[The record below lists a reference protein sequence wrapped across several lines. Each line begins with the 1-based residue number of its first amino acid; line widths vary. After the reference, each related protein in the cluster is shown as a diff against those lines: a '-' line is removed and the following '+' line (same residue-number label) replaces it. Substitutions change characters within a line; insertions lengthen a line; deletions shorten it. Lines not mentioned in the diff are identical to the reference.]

1 MTGELMTHHREGFER
16 HYDLAERIAPAAVLA
31 ASDDATA
38 GTFFAGKILSQAEL
52 IKPGS
57 WRSAMAYALHRKIER
72 TKATAWTDH
81 LIAEGGAVIVAVDGH
96 RGRYLAPADATAQ
109 IRDLVD
115 DVVPP
120 DWQGTHPAPEAGVR
134 FLSPLDPIVRRE
146 RAKAFFGFDH
156 IREIYKPAEKRR
168 WGPFTMPLLYG
179 DALVGRADPR
189 MDRET
194 GTLHLNGIWLESPD
208 LADDDAFTTALTS
221 SLKDLATFL
230 AADRIEVHHC
240 DHQSLR
246 SRLETLD

>member
-1 MTGELMTHHREGFER
+1 MER
-16 HYDLAERIAPAAVLA
+16 
-31 ASDDATA
+31 
-38 GTFFAGKILSQAEL
+38 LS
-52 IKPGS
+52 S
-57 WRSAMAYALHRKIER
+57 RS
-72 TKATAWTDH
+72 T
-81 LIAEGGAVIVAVDGH
+81 VIVAGISH
-96 RGRYLAPADATAQ
+96 PADATAQ
-109 IRDLVD
+109 IRDLLD

-120 DWQGTHPAPEAGVR
+120 DWQGAHPAPETGVR
-134 FLSPLDPIVRRE
+134 LLSPLDPIVRRE

-156 IREIYKPAEKRR
+156 IWEIYKPAEKRR

-194 GTLHLNGIWLESPD
+194 GTLHLNGIWLDSPD

-230 AADRIEVHHC
+230 AADRIEVHHW

-246 SRLETLD
+246 SRLGTLD